1 MPKPNGKADIMPA
14 LTPLQAEI
22 EAVFRKAR
30 GKEAKLGLLAAAMQ
44 CAGINKGIV
53 DAVIYRARSVSG
65 MSVPIRALSDHELK
79 NTLRLKLSQAIS
91 YIDPVTLA
99 QAGTK
104 DLAITTGILTEKLQL
119 LEGKPTEITR
129 SDIRHMHE
137 LIPALVEEAARRG
150 MIDLKKTIEGRVSE
164 ADYVEVDD

>member
-1 MPKPNGKADIMPA
+1 
-14 LTPLQAEI
+14 
-22 EAVFRKAR
+22 
-30 GKEAKLGLLAAAMQ
+30 
-44 CAGINKGIV
+44 
-53 DAVIYRARSVSG
+53 

-119 LEGKPTEITR
+119 LEGKPTVITR
-129 SDIRHMHE
+129 SDVRHMHQ